1 MVTRIRMEH
10 AIHCGI
16 EAFWRNFLDDAFQR
30 GIFRSELGFSEYHV
44 SKRSDQDGCVR
55 RRVEITPKLNM
66 PGSVKAVLGAVFS
79 FIEDGELR
87 DGVYRF
93 EMTPGHGFRAD
104 SASCEGSM
112 RAVATPDGWT
122 NRIVEVSIAVRI
134 FGVGGML
141 ESFASKAAQET
152 YGAHANALNAALAE
166 P

>member
-1 MVTRIRMEH
+1 MEH

-30 GIFRSELGFSEYHV
+30 SIFRSELGFSEYRV
-44 SKRSDQDGCVR
+44 SERSDQEDCVR

-66 PGSVKAVLGAVFS
+66 PGAVEAVLGAVFS
-79 FIEDGELR
+79 FSEEGELR

-93 EMTPGHGFRAD
+93 KMMPGHGFRAD

-112 RAVATPDGWT
+112 RAVATPEGWT
-122 NRIVEVSIAVRI
+122 NRILDVSIEVRI

-141 ESFASKAAQET
+141 ESFASKAAQQT
-152 YGAHANALNAALAE
+152 YEAHANALNAALAE
-166 P
+166 PQKVRW